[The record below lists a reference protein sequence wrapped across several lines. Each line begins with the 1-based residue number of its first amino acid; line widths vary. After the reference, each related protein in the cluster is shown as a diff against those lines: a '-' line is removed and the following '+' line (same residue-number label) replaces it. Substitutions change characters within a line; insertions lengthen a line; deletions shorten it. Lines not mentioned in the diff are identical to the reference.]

1 MFKKASSEEK
11 QQRFEEK
18 LLSKVA
24 MSAVVEQRRG
34 RRMKFIMFLLVLC
47 YLPFVTLVLPKL
59 ANKFNGTGATTKE
72 HIGVVDVQGMIASG
86 TQANADSIVT
96 GLRNALENEHTK
108 AVMLRINSPGGSPVQ
123 SHAVFKEIL
132 RLRKLYPEKPVY
144 AVIGDLG
151 ASGAYYIASA
161 AENIYA
167 SESSIVGSI
176 GVTSGG
182 SFGFVN
188 AMEKV
193 GVERRIYTSGE
204 NKAFLDPFSPEKPAD
219 KERYEAMLKNVHEQF
234 ISAVKKGR
242 QDRLKSDDIFNG
254 FMWTGEESL
263 PLGLIDGFG
272 TVGSVARDEFDLDQF
287 VNYTPKQDFLS
298 VFAKKMGASVADRF
312 IQSISPAPQ
321 FKVQ

>member
-1 MFKKASSEEK
+1 MFKKANSEEK

-24 MSAVVEQRRG
+24 MSAVIEQRRG

-59 ANKFNGTGATTKE
+59 ANTFNDGASTTQD
-72 HIGVVDVQGMIASG
+72 HIGVVDVQGTIAAN
-86 TQANADSIVT
+86 TEANANNIVT
-96 GLRNALENEHTK
+96 GLRHALENKHTK

-151 ASGAYYIASA
+151 ASGAYYIAAA

-182 SFGFVN
+182 SFGFVD

-219 KERYEAMLKNVHEQF
+219 KQRYEAMLKNVHEQF
-234 ISAVKKGR
+234 IAAVKKGR

-272 TVGSVARDEFDLDQF
+272 TIGSVAREEFDLDTF

-298 VFAKKMGASVADRF
+298 IFANKIGASVAQRLV
-312 IQSISPAPQ
+312 QSIGATPQ
-321 FKVQ
+321 LKAQ